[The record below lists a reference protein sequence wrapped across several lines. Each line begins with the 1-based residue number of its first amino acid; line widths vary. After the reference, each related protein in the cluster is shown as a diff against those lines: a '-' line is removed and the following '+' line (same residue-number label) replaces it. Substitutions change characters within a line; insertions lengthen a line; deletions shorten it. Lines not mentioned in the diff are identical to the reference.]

1 LDHFIANTAGRYYA
15 EFIVIW

>member
-15 EFIVIW
+15 QLIVIW

>member
-15 EFIVIW
+15 QFIVIW

>member
-1 LDHFIANTAGRYYA
+1 LDHFIANNAGRYYA